1 MPPAPPAAPMQHDSP
16 FHAGEHA
23 LQARAGVRARMEEI
37 GSHVIRSAMPL
48 QHREF
53 FALLPFI
60 AVGAVDLRGQLQA
73 TLLAG
78 PHAGFVQS
86 PDPTHLAVGTL
97 PPPDDPLAT
106 ALQPGSAIG
115 LLGIELPTRRR
126 NRANGSVAARDEQGF
141 LVHVTQSFGN
151 CPKYIQQR
159 RMVAAPRPAA
169 ATALARQADRLDDR
183 AAALV
188 RQADT
193 FFIASHA
200 PGLQG
205 GQGSDVSHR
214 GGLPGFV
221 QVGDGGRMLAWPDY
235 VGNSFFN
242 TLGNLAVNGEAAL
255 VFADFDSGDLL
266 HVNGRAEILWDG
278 PQVQA
283 TPGAQR
289 LLRLRVQQVL
299 HRPAVLP
306 WRWRLV
312 EMSPTLQPFR
322 A

>member
-1 MPPAPPAAPMQHDSP
+1 MTGRRDESP
-16 FHAGEHA
+16 FHAGEQA

-60 AVGAVDLRGQLQA
+60 VVGAVDLRRQLQA

-86 PDPTHLAVGTL
+86 PNPTHLAVGAL
-97 PPPDDPLAT
+97 PPPDDPLAA
-106 ALQPGSAIG
+106 ALQPGSAVG

-159 RMVAAPRPAA
+159 RMVAAPRHA
-169 ATALARQADRLDDR
+169 ATALVRQADRLDDR

-188 RQADT
+188 QQADT

-200 PGLQG
+200 P
-205 GQGSDVSHR
+205 QGSDVSHR

-221 QVGDGGRMLAWPDY
+221 QVSDGGRMLAWPDY

-255 VFADFDSGDLL
+255 VFADFGSGDLL

-278 PQVQA
+278 PQLQA

-289 LLRLRVQQVL
+289 LLRLQVQQVV

-312 EMSPTLQPFR
+312 EMSPTLLPFG